1 MQILIKQ
8 KLQSIKISNDYS
20 INRLKIAALIIQEG
34 RKRSMSVHRESQSAA
49 VGIVFPSSASL
60 RHLRHPMVVV
70 VVVAA
75 RRRAPATRLVSSP
88 RATLPSRCCCCCC
101 WSTDAGQRS
110 LTPATRPAATNCL
123 VRHHRPAPHAGK
135 RSDESRRPARS
146 PNVRRV

>member
-75 RRRAPATRLVSSP
+75 RRRAPATRLVSS
-88 RATLPSRCCCCCC
+88 RLPGQHCPPAAAAAAA
-101 WSTDAGQRS
+101 AGRR
-110 LTPATRPAATNCL
+110 TPASG
-123 VRHHRPAPHAGK
+123 H
-135 RSDESRRPARS
+135 
-146 PNVRRV
+146 